1 MIRSSAGVS
10 SRKRNWY
17 AEDWRRVTSLR
28 VYYRERFKVEFGLTS
43 LVWAALPVDP
53 GTASV
58 VSNGMRILV
67 DGEGRLGRLQ
77 EAVAAHQTTE
87 RR

>member
-1 MIRSSAGVS
+1 M
-10 SRKRNWY
+10 
-17 AEDWRRVTSLR
+17 
-28 VYYRERFKVEFGLTS
+28 
-43 LVWAALPVDP
+43 
-53 GTASV
+53 

-77 EAVAAHQTTE
+77 EAVAAHQTPE